1 MYTIVYLN
9 TAVSVLT
16 SANISYSQKHCP
28 LRQLPA
34 FIPLKNTPLSF
45 RWHDAV
51 RGYWQRITT
60 VFQQQTLV
68 FNHFMAGVQ

>member
-1 MYTIVYLN
+1 MDTIVYLN

-16 SANISYSQKHCP
+16 SANISYSQKHCSCW
-28 LRQLPA
+28 QLPT

-51 RGYWQRITT
+51 RGYWQRIIT
-60 VFQQQTLV
+60 VFQQQALV
-68 FNHFMAGVQ
+68 LNHFIAGVQ